1 MSRRSIYH
9 HLLFSAVALLYV
21 CRLSQE
27 LPRSLSKKQAA
38 PFIKEQLTSLLFQQR
53 FPLQDERA
61 AAFTY

>member
-1 MSRRSIYH
+1 
-9 HLLFSAVALLYV
+9 
-21 CRLSQE
+21 
-27 LPRSLSKKQAA
+27 LSKKQAA